1 MVAAVGGY
9 LSLRIVFQG
18 EALDRLRDRRH
29 AALVDAMVDRLRADG
44 WDVATEVSF
53 NHFGERGSIDI
64 LAYHPA
70 TRRLLVIEV
79 KTVVPDI
86 GGSLATL
93 DRKVRLAPDLAQAR
107 GWNPRTVAR
116 LLVMPEA
123 STVRRRIGSH
133 EATFANAFPARNVE
147 VNRWLRAP
155 VGSLSGLIFLSS
167 ARMTGPRRRSTRA
180 PDVQD
185 ARHARSQLENPSN
198 DWFSKPLTGA
208 SSSPAVVAS
217 R

>member
-1 MVAAVGGY
+1 VSRYSVAAVEAGRGGRLPLERLVAMVAAVGGY

-70 TRRLLVIEV
+70 TRTLLVIEV

-93 DRKVRLAPDLAQAR
+93 DRNVRLAPDLAQAR
-107 GWNPRTVAR
+107 GWIPGQSR
-116 LLVMPEA
+116 
-123 STVRRRIGSH
+123 G
-133 EATFANAFPARNVE
+133 
-147 VNRWLRAP
+147 
-155 VGSLSGLIFLSS
+155 
-167 ARMTGPRRRSTRA
+167 
-180 PDVQD
+180 
-185 ARHARSQLENPSN
+185 
-198 DWFSKPLTGA
+198 FS
-208 SSSPAVVAS
+208 
-217 R
+217 